1 MKTKSIPRQK
11 NKRAK
16 TARPKAGL
24 LTKAD
29 WDEAGQELN
38 EQIRATADADSS
50 LLGAVS
56 IHCDGHLAILGLNG
70 EPMFVVMLALG
81 PVDAESLFAYF
92 QSRVEDFVGLDI
104 IGSIEDELPW
114 CVVGSLPATEQL
126 DEAERE
132 SLEEEIEPFVMDLTE
147 RFFAAQTNN

>member
-16 TARPKAGL
+16 TARPKAAL
-24 LTKAD
+24 LTNVD
-29 WDEAGQELN
+29 WDEACQELN
-38 EQIRATADADSS
+38 EQIRENADADSS

-56 IHCDGHLAILGLNG
+56 IHSDGHLAILGQDG

-92 QSRVEDFVGLDI
+92 QSRVEDFVGLDL

-114 CVVGSLPATEQL
+114 CVVGALPATEQL

-132 SLEEEIEPFVMDLTE
+132 SLEEQIEPFLLDLTE
-147 RFFAAQTNN
+147 RFQAMQMNN

>member
-1 MKTKSIPRQK
+1 MPRPK
-11 NKRAK
+11 KPRAK

-24 LTKAD
+24 LTNAD
-29 WDEAGQELN
+29 WDATYQELN
-38 EQIRATADADSS
+38 EQICANAEADSS

-56 IHCDGHLAILGLNG
+56 IHCDGHLAVLGRDG

-81 PVDAESLFAYF
+81 PVDAEGLFAYF
-92 QSRVEDFVGLDI
+92 QSRAEDFVGIDL

-132 SLEEEIEPFVMDLTE
+132 SLEEQIESFLLDLTE
-147 RFFAAQTNN
+147 RFQAMQMNN

>member
-1 MKTKSIPRQK
+1 MPRQK
-11 NKRAK
+11 KQRAK
-16 TARPKAGL
+16 PARSKAGL
-24 LTKAD
+24 LTNVD
-29 WDEAGQELN
+29 WDEVCQELT
-38 EQIRATADADSS
+38 EQIRETADADSS

-81 PVDAESLFAYF
+81 PVDAESLFAHF
-92 QSRVEDFVGLDI
+92 QSRVEDFVGLDL

-114 CVVGSLPATEQL
+114 CVVGALPATEQL

-132 SLEEEIEPFVMDLTE
+132 SLEEQIEPFLLDLTE
-147 RFFAAQTNN
+147 RFQAMQMNN

>member
-1 MKTKSIPRQK
+1 MKTKPMSRQK
-11 NKRAK
+11 TKRAK

-24 LTKAD
+24 LNNVD
-29 WDEAGQELN
+29 WDEACQELN
-38 EQIRATADADSS
+38 EQIRVNADADSS

-56 IHCDGHLAILGLNG
+56 IHCDGHLAILGKDG

-81 PVDAESLFAYF
+81 PVDAEGLFAYF
-92 QSRVEDFVGLDI
+92 QCRVEDFVGIDL

-132 SLEEEIEPFVMDLTE
+132 SLEEQIEPFLLDLTE
-147 RFFAAQTNN
+147 RFQAMQMNN

>member
-11 NKRAK
+11 KQRAK

-24 LTKAD
+24 LTNAD
-29 WDEAGQELN
+29 WDEAYQELN
-38 EQIRATADADSS
+38 EQIRENADADSS

-56 IHCDGHLAILGLNG
+56 IHSDGHLAILGKDG

-81 PVDAESLFAYF
+81 PVDAEGLFAYF
-92 QSRVEDFVGLDI
+92 QSRVEDFVGLDL
-104 IGSIEDELPW
+104 IGAIEDELPW
-114 CVVGSLPATEQL
+114 CVVGTLPAADQL

-132 SLEEEIEPFVMDLTE
+132 SLEEQIEPFLLDLTE
-147 RFFAAQTNN
+147 RFQAMQMNN